1 MSHSITTI
9 ALSKAEGQP
18 KPAMQKIKSPTLA
31 WSLVQTSVDG
41 LCSFGSR
48 WKGYGVVLRWFWSW
62 PFARKNYPT

>member
-31 WSLVQTSVDG
+31 
-41 LCSFGSR
+41 
-48 WKGYGVVLRWFWSW
+48 
-62 PFARKNYPT
+62 